1 MRGADTRRG
10 IVEIFPL
17 NLTVMNNSSWIEKL
31 RQRWQLGS
39 IFQVVVVLVVF
50 ACTGITIALIKR
62 PLLLF
67 LFGESAAGS
76 TLVTVLYYIFILP
89 LYNVVLLAYGFL
101 FGQFDFFWKFEKRF
115 LGRIFSGFRKTNK

>member
-1 MRGADTRRG
+1 VRGADTRRR

-17 NLTVMNNSSWIEKL
+17 NLTVMNTSSWIEKL

-39 IFQVVVVLVVF
+39 IFQVVIVLVVF

>member
-39 IFQVVVVLVVF
+39 IFQVVIVLVVF